1 MMKAWV
7 CLHFS
12 LLKKYPN
19 IHGINET
26 SWRPLHALYHFCRT
40 MPRLSLCLCSLLLCA
55 FFFLSLPLHL
65 LFSHCSRSLFP
76 WADIVSTLR
85 PDEKAIMTYVSCY
98 YHAFSGKQKVSADQH
113 QPISFHIKILVKSRL
128 KEMWYIVLYWTEL
141 PCEKEVNFS
150 IQRVLKEIIY
160 FQKNIL

>member
-1 MMKAWV
+1 M

-12 LLKKYPN
+12 LLKKYPK

-55 FFFLSLPLHL
+55 FFLSLPLHL
-65 LFSHCSRSLFP
+65 LFSLCSRSLFP

-98 YHAFSGKQKVSADQH
+98 YHAFSGKQKVSADRH
-113 QPISFHIKILVKSRL
+113 QPISFHIKILVKSRQRCDIL
-128 KEMWYIVLYWTEL
+128 FFTE
-141 PCEKEVNFS
+141 PNFL
-150 IQRVLKEIIY
+150 VK
-160 FQKNIL
+160 KK